1 MTHMDTYRAEALEPV
16 LVHGSDEER
25 LLRERTLR
33 TEVGRL
39 DEFMGA
45 FRSSTVTLLDCDCG
59 YASSLLHQMCV
70 RAVSEFDEEVVW
82 IDGGNA
88 VDPYTLSSLC
98 KRLRLDKRE
107 VLSSVN
113 ISRAFTAYQLVSLID
128 EKLEEQVG
136 RCRPGMVIVS
146 SLVDQFLDKDMK
158 WAESHQLLKRCA
170 ESISRVTKDHETIT
184 LVSDHT
190 PGYIQPDQRMSA
202 VLYERFDR
210 IVQMRGRKGGMMF
223 RLPAEGRSMFFS
235 PAPWNQTTLDEY
247 RGDDHGKDGAHIPL
261 GP

>member
-1 MTHMDTYRAEALEPV
+1 MQTDRTDALEPV
-16 LVHGSDEER
+16 LVHGSEEGQ
-25 LLRERTLR
+25 LLRERALR
-33 TEVGRL
+33 TDIGLL
-39 DEFMGA
+39 DEFVGA
-45 FRSSTVTLLDCDCG
+45 FRSSTVTLLDSDCG
-59 YASSLLHQMCV
+59 YSSSLLHQMCV

-88 VDPYTLSSLC
+88 VDPYAISSLC

-113 ISRAFTAYQLVSLID
+113 VSRAFTAYQLVSLID
-128 EKLEEQVG
+128 EKLEEQVSV
-136 RCRPGMVIVS
+136 CNPAMIIVS

-158 WAESHQLLKRCA
+158 WMESYQLLRRCA
-170 ESISRVTKDHETIT
+170 EDISRITKGRETIT

-210 IVQMRGRKGGMMF
+210 IIQMRGRKGGIAL
-223 RLPAEGRSMFFS
+223 RLPAEGRAMFFS

-247 RGDDHGKDGAHIPL
+247 RGDLYGKDGAHIPL